1 MEKRILATSLFKYPF
16 FLQTRPEKRS
26 SGVSFISLSLLSSFR
41 VDHYVNVTSQND
53 TALKVALY
61 NNGPIAVD
69 IDAAHES
76 LSFYRFVMLITSNH
90 L

>member
-1 MEKRILATSLFKYPF
+1 MRY
-16 FLQTRPEKRS
+16 
-26 SGVSFISLSLLSSFR
+26 FR
-41 VDHYVNVTSQND
+41 LDHYVNVTSQND

-69 IDAAHES
+69 IDAAHDS
-76 LSFYRFVMLITSNH
+76 LSFYRFVMLITINH

>member
-1 MEKRILATSLFKYPF
+1 MSH
-16 FLQTRPEKRS
+16 
-26 SGVSFISLSLLSSFR
+26 FR

-76 LSFYRFVMLITSNH
+76 LSFYRFEIFTKNNKLYKYVKNLTITVLAFGMMKVALQLFWIMLS
-90 L
+90 